1 MAAIL
6 TYFGSDNGWCTS
18 SSGRREEEEI
28 AGVDEAP
35 RPRARSEL
43 IAALPSPAALSGIVM
58 VAHENAE
65 PTTVSVAALIP
76 SGEWV
81 ELASVA
87 FRGGGAH
94 GRALRLRER
103 KALAFAAPLRAVRV
117 RFTCDPALPLEEE
130 KEGAAAA
137 AAAAPLA
144 KIELLGEG
152 AAAAEPRVMESSAKR
167 RGRVHWPSEQ
177 EALSEQD
184 AVLSR
189 IGLSPELMRSPF
201 DAQPPPPTSRSQR
214 ASRGAAGELRLHP
227 TTQRQV
233 VALRRRQRQL
243 AADEDFD
250 RAMRVRDAVR
260 ELEGMG
266 LELLALEERYQIAL
280 LAGNVAAAEAAENA
294 SVVLEG
300 RCDLLVDSVS
310 VKRLQKKIRT
320 VAPLPTSS
328 NSNSAKLRLA
338 QAKKLSA
345 NTAAAAAAA
354 PRSAISGLL
363 PTAMLTAPR
372 IVTASASALPRAKK
386 PPNSM
391 RMRLEQARKLAT
403 RMK

>member
-1 MAAIL
+1 MAAPL
-6 TYFGSDNGWCTS
+6 HFVHNGWCTS
-18 SSGRREEEEI
+18 SSGRREEEI

-43 IAALPSPAALSGIVM
+43 VAALPSPAALSGIVM

-65 PTTVSVAALIP
+65 PTTVSVAAFI
-76 SGEWV
+76 STGDGAEQWV

-137 AAAAPLA
+137 AAAPLV

-152 AAAAEPRVMESSAKR
+152 AAAAEPRMMESSAKR

-201 DAQPPPPTSRSQR
+201 GAQPPPPTSRSQR

-233 VALRRRQRQL
+233 VVLRRRQRQL

-294 SVVLEG
+294 SLVLEG

>member
-1 MAAIL
+1 M
-6 TYFGSDNGWCTS
+6 
-18 SSGRREEEEI
+18 
-28 AGVDEAP
+28 
-35 RPRARSEL
+35 
-43 IAALPSPAALSGIVM
+43 
-58 VAHENAE
+58 
-65 PTTVSVAALIP
+65 
-76 SGEWV
+76 
-81 ELASVA
+81 A
-87 FRGGGAH
+87 FRGGGVH

-214 ASRGAAGELRLHP
+214 ASRGAASELRLHP

-354 PRSAISGLL
+354 APRSAISGLL